1 MVTHELT
8 EAAKAPLSLV
18 GSYCQVHWT
27 STHRLSKRQC
37 EKCVYVVR
45 GKEADM
51 ICLELIY
58 DAIDGEHRL
67 DEIHWVPTSAIQYL
81 KVLSLA
87 TAKRRIENLE
97 REVFNDVPKD

>member
-8 EAAKAPLSLV
+8 DTHYTELKLI

-58 DAIDGEHRL
+58 DAIEGEHRH
-67 DEIHWVPTSAIQYL
+67 DEIHWVPTAAIQYL
-81 KVLSLA
+81 KVLSPA
-87 TAKRRIENLE
+87 AAKRRIESLE
-97 REVFNDVPKD
+97 REVFDDVPKD